1 MPGPVLGTRK
11 KAGNVR
17 DNKCCPLG
25 AHLGGGGG
33 GGSYTANTVVLLI
46 VRRGIGASLNRVDSC
61 WNKGREEPLEKLGQ
75 PERGESRMDLPA
87 NFPY

>member
-33 GGSYTANTVVLLI
+33 GELHSKHSVSHSEKRHRCQSKQSGQLLEQ
-46 VRRGIGASLNRVDSC
+46 REGGAT
-61 WNKGREEPLEKLGQ
+61 GEAGPTRE
-75 PERGESRMDLPA
+75 R
-87 NFPY
+87 